1 MDALSRRDLKSLM
14 EHTPSTCL
22 SMYMPTYK
30 AGAETRQNPI
40 RYKNL
45 LRQAEEHLQASSLS
59 PEDIQT
65 FLEPLRPLA
74 EDEHLE
80 FWQHQHDGLAI
91 LRSLE
96 MVRFY
101 SLPLDFAELV
111 VVGQQ
116 FHLKPLLSYL
126 SGDGRFYVL
135 ALSQNDV
142 RLAQC
147 SRYAASEVK
156 LDHVPKSRAEALR
169 YDIPEPQVQYHTG
182 GGGSHRSPMSNSQG
196 QLIYHGHGGGTDSAE
211 SDIVEYFRQIDRG
224 LHEILHEADAP
235 LVIAGVEYLHP
246 LYREAN
252 TYPHLIDK
260 GIMGNPEQ
268 CRIETLQE
276 QAWPLVEPI
285 FQQAQAR
292 ARAKYEQYE
301 GTGLAS
307 HDLAAIVPAAYDG
320 RIETL
325 FVALDQQQWG
335 TYDPATRQVRMAQE
349 GGATSEDLLNVA
361 AIQIFLNSGTVYAV
375 EPDAVPGQSSV
386 AAVFRY

>member
-14 EHTPSTCL
+14 EHAPGTCL

-80 FWQHQHDGLAI
+80 FWQHQNDGLAI

-96 MVRFY
+96 MVRLY
-101 SLPLDFAELV
+101 SLPLDFAECV

-116 FHLKPLLSYL
+116 FHLKPLLPYL

-147 SRYAASEVK
+147 SRHAASEVK

-196 QLIYHGHGGGTDSAE
+196 QLTFHGHGGGTDSAA
-211 SDIVEYFRQIDRG
+211 SDILEYFRRVDRG

-252 TYPHLIDK
+252 TYPHLIEQ

-268 CRIETLQE
+268 YRIETLHE
-276 QAWPLVEPI
+276 QAWPLVEPL
-285 FQQAQAR
+285 FQQAQAK

-335 TYDPATRQVRMAQE
+335 TYDPATREVRMAQE
-349 GGATSEDLLNVA
+349 AGATSEDLLNVA
-361 AIQIFLNSGTVYAV
+361 AIQTFLNSGTVYAV
-375 EPDAVPGQSSV
+375 EPDAVPGQGPV